1 MEVEHDI
8 KVIPLTPNLQAE
20 LERLTKEGW
29 ILVPGVQPIA
39 IYHVVRQKAA
49 TAQANTA
56 IGTMMIDESKVQ
68 ILRNGQLIG

>member
-8 KVIPLTPNLQAE
+8 KVIPLTANLQAE

-39 IYHVVRQKAA
+39 IYHVVRQKAVA
-49 TAQANTA
+49 AQANTA
-56 IGTMMIDESKVQ
+56 IGTMTIDESKVQ